1 MPSRFTRTAVPL
13 VIGLAAGPPSANAQG
28 ASEPVPASAIQTAA
42 RTASS
47 RPTRTAGSKSSTSS
61 CSAAAQLP
69 AVCSTSTAIRWP
81 VRVSS
86 CSVFATSA
94 ARHVATVRADDRGAF
109 SIEGLPPDDY
119 LAVALD
125 GLDAGD
131 SEDPDFLEALREHA
145 TKVSFDY
152 GDSRTLALELLAR

>member
-1 MPSRFTRTAVPL
+1 MPSRFTRTAVLL
-13 VIGLAAGPPSANAQG
+13 VIGLAAGSPSANAQG

-47 RPTRTAGSKSSTSS
+47 RPTRTGGSKSSTSS
-61 CSAAAQLP
+61 C
-69 AVCSTSTAIRWP
+69 
-81 VRVSS
+81 
-86 CSVFATSA
+86 SA